1 MKKIILLSFLI
12 LILSLT
18 VNAQEDKIGLSVGVG
33 GAHLSVNPV
42 NGDKENGLGVNIYF
56 GVLYNF
62 NKTIGVGL
70 ELNSN
75 FAVIGRFIG
84 ADTKV
89 SNINAFIARG
99 KCSFGD
105 NHVIPYLGIL
115 VGLYEIRPGRI
126 TFQIPNFVVD
136 LESKITVGFAP
147 EVGIQFG
154 HLQFS
159 TSYHKL
165 GMYKSEFLDPI
176 NGNPVSIESYYRIW
190 QLNVGY
196 TFGVSN

>member
-1 MKKIILLSFLI
+1 MKKIILPSFLI
-12 LILSLT
+12 LILNLY
-18 VNAQEDKIGLSVGVG
+18 VKAQENQISLSVGIG
-33 GAHLSVNPV
+33 GAHLSVKPV
-42 NGDKENGLGVNIYF
+42 NGEKEDGLGVNIYF

-62 NKTIGVGL
+62 NKTFGVGL

-84 ADTKV
+84 VDTKV
-89 SNINAFIARG
+89 SNINAFIVRG
-99 KCSFGD
+99 KYSFGD
-105 NHVIPYLGIL
+105 SDIIPYLGIL
-115 VGLYEIRPGRI
+115 AGLYEIRPGRL
-126 TFQIPNFVVD
+126 TLHSQNFVVD

-165 GMYKSEFLDPI
+165 GIYKSEFLNPI
-176 NGNPVSIESYYRIW
+176 SGNPVSIEEKYRIW
-190 QLNVGY
+190 QFNVGL
-196 TFGVSN
+196 TF